1 MKQRQQLI
9 LALTA
14 ALTAALPLPAAMNG
28 GGAVGLATRPV
39 RINAS
44 LAAANATLLNGNVVE
59 TTNESSELRLRG
71 GAVLMDRAT
80 RVRVFDS
87 RTELE
92 AGKVQVQGTDLHAGS
107 LRVNMLGSASE
118 ATVVRTGA
126 DVRIGSL
133 RGDVTVTR
141 KGVLVAK
148 LTAGNELSFRADE
161 YNPAPAAETAGTND
175 SGSPADDGAPP
186 PSPTTAGKKGLSKA
200 AKSWITVGA
209 LAGVGVTA
217 GTLASMSR

>member
-14 ALTAALPLPAAMNG
+14 ALTAALPLLAASNG

-44 LAAANATLLNGNVVE
+44 LAAANATLLNGNLVE

-80 RVRVFDS
+80 RVRVFDG

-92 AGKVQVQGTDLHAGS
+92 AGKVQVQGSEVQAGS
-107 LRVNMLGSASE
+107 LRVNLTGPASE
-118 ATVVRTGA
+118 ATVMRSGA

-148 LTAGNELSFRADE
+148 LTAGNELSFRAEETSAPTESAANADE
-161 YNPAPAAETAGTND
+161 DPPAAAPAGKVWLLTAKGWILVSAAAAVGTT
-175 SGSPADDGAPP
+175 SIVVA
-186 PSPTTAGKKGLSKA
+186 TR
-200 AKSWITVGA
+200 
-209 LAGVGVTA
+209 
-217 GTLASMSR
+217 SR